1 MWEISPAWSD
11 KTTPAHPVAP
21 PAQMAADSWA
31 MEAGLKKRIGAHAR
45 CSLYYSVCIY
55 IYILK
60 EKNILR

>member
-55 IYILK
+55 IY
-60 EKNILR
+60 